1 MTAVRVDLQ
10 SDTVSRPTPAMR
22 RAMAEAEVGDEQRG
36 EDPTVERLCRMVAEL
51 LAKEEAI
58 FLPSGTMCNQIA
70 VLVHCRPGDE
80 VLADR
85 RCHIVTSECGGAA
98 ALAGA
103 TVRPLSGSRGVFTAD
118 DVRAGVREPRR
129 HAPVSRMV
137 AVEQTVNYGGGA
149 VWPLASI
156 EAVARAAREHGL
168 VVHMDGARLMNAV
181 VARNVSARD
190 FARPCDTVWIDLSKG
205 LGCPIGGV
213 LAGSAEFIEAAWP
226 WKQRLGGS
234 MRQAGIIAAAG
245 VYALEHHVER
255 LADGHA
261 HAKVLAERIAAI
273 PGITLDPEI
282 VETNMVFF
290 DVSGTGLDAA
300 EVHARLLE
308 HGVRIGRSSRTRMR
322 AVTHIDV
329 DRDGVI
335 AAADALERVIVN

>member
-1 MTAVRVDLQ
+1 
-10 SDTVSRPTPAMR
+10 
-22 RAMAEAEVGDEQRG
+22 
-36 EDPTVERLCRMVAEL
+36 
-51 LAKEEAI
+51 
-58 FLPSGTMCNQIA
+58 
-70 VLVHCRPGDE
+70 
-80 VLADR
+80 
-85 RCHIVTSECGGAA
+85 
-98 ALAGA
+98 
-103 TVRPLSGSRGVFTAD
+103 
-118 DVRAGVREPRR
+118 
-129 HAPVSRMV
+129 
-137 AVEQTVNYGGGA
+137 
-149 VWPLASI
+149 
-156 EAVARAAREHGL
+156 
-168 VVHMDGARLMNAV
+168 MNAV